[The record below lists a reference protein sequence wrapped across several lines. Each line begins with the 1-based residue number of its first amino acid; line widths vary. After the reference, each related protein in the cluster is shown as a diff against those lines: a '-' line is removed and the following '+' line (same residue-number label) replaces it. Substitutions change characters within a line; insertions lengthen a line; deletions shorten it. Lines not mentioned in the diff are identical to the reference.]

1 MGDLKKFREAIDDV
15 DGRLLGL
22 LNERARLAQ
31 QIGAIKARD
40 GRPVYVPERAEQLI
54 RRLSSQ
60 SEGPLGEQAI
70 RAIYIEIMSAAL
82 ALEKK
87 MVIAC
92 DGQPGG
98 GAHFAARQHF
108 GSSIRF
114 SFHHGPGKVL
124 ESLLRG
130 EADCG
135 VVPESAADPVSLEKN
150 GLGIIS
156 RVDVDHGEREAFV
169 VLGRTQATA

>member
-1 MGDLKKFREAIDDV
+1 MGDLKQLREAIDAV
-15 DGRLLGL
+15 DARLLGL

-31 QIGAIKARD
+31 EIGAIKARD

-54 RRLSSQ
+54 RRLTAQ
-60 SEGPLGEQAI
+60 SDGPLGEQAI

-114 SFHHGPGKVL
+114 SFHHGAGKVI

-135 VVPESAADPVSLEKN
+135 VVAESTADPGRFEEN

-156 RVDVDHGEREAFV
+156 RVDVDHGERAAFL